1 MKRLLS
7 AAALAAILSTPALA
21 EKTPVKPVDTCATA
35 VSYTKIMYH
44 LDRIEELL
52 DQLEASAKLVDKKPK
67 ADVKTPG

>member
-7 AAALAAILSTPALA
+7 AAALVAILTTPALA
-21 EKTPVKPVDTCATA
+21 EKTPVDTCATA